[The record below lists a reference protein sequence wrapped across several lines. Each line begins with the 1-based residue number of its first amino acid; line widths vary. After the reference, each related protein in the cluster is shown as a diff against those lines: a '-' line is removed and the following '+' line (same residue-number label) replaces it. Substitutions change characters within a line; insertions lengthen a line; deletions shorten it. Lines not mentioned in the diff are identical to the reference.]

1 MKIDLEGFGIYEIK
15 QEKYKDFVEFLKFDM
30 DNFLHIV
37 SMSKFVIPM
46 LCLNFESVESEGP
59 KPYGHIPTEI
69 GNNRIDYLINHNIIF
84 K

>member
-1 MKIDLEGFGIYEIK
+1 MKIDLQGFGIYEIK

-30 DNFLHIV
+30 DDFLHIV
-37 SMSKFVIPM
+37 SMSKNVIPI
-46 LCLNFESVESEGP
+46 LCLNFESVSECP
-59 KPYGHIPTEI
+59 KPYGYIPTEI

>member
-1 MKIDLEGFGIYEIK
+1 MKIDLQGFGVFEIK

-37 SMSKFVIPM
+37 SMSKFCIPI

-59 KPYGHIPTEI
+59 KPDGYIQTEI
-69 GNNRIDYLINHNIIF
+69 GKNRINYLIKNDII